1 MIIDTL
7 CARFGIIL
15 EEYIDD
21 NCGVEFIPEE
31 KLELH

>member
-7 CARFGIIL
+7 IGIIL

-21 NCGVEFIPEE
+21 NCGVEFIQEE